1 MSSNGVDLNPPPHHP
16 VAERPPSP
24 WPASPPPVITS
35 AARRTARFVIIVIAA
50 LAVLGTVGCLGVVSF
65 ALATSRVLTETGELP
80 LGMRSLDID
89 TGGAP
94 VPVRVFSDADAKQPR
109 VDLRLV
115 TRSADTRLS
124 VANEGTGS
132 RVTLDADGSAF
143 LWLAGSGMNVVL
155 PPDIARQL
163 SVTVNRRAG
172 PIDIGADLN
181 HLLVRSDDGS
191 VALGGSARL
200 VDVDV
205 RRGDITTTTR
215 IAVTESFHA
224 STQNGAIDVEF
235 RAAPRKIETTAS
247 GNVTVGLPS
256 LGGYR
261 VRAGTEASNG
271 STTVTV
277 PETTDPGAPSV
288 TVRSKTANVSVEEIR

>member
-1 MSSNGVDLNPPPHHP
+1 M
-16 VAERPPSP
+16 
-24 WPASPPPVITS
+24 
-35 AARRTARFVIIVIAA
+35 IIVIAA